1 MDQCSTAIPIDTI
14 SEPVASHVHSYVS
27 LSVLEGC
34 REANM
39 NRLKLIA
46 ILILVHQ
53 ASLIIYDDEPGFAD
67 QIEPAFTAMRT
78 ELTGHGIEELVRH
91 LLPRHPL
98 QGNSGLGG
106 AAR

>member
-1 MDQCSTAIPIDTI
+1 MDQFPTPIPIDTI

-34 REANM
+34 LEANM

-53 ASLIIYDDEPGFAD
+53 ALLIIYDDEPGFAD
-67 QIEPAFTAMRT
+67 QIEPVYHRSCIVGPHAHRT
-78 ELTGHGIEELVRH
+78 IRW
-91 LLPRHPL
+91 P
-98 QGNSGLGG
+98 
-106 AAR
+106 